1 MKERMDDDLLLR
13 RVAEMKAYFHQHKLT
28 QFGEAFN
35 QILLDNIQMY
45 NQLNNPQEGENNE
58 ERSSEERSE

>member
-13 RVAEMKAYFHQHKLT
+13 RVAEMKAYFHQHKLS
-28 QFGEAFN
+28 QFTEAFN

-45 NQLNNPQEGENNE
+45 NQLNLNEGENNE
-58 ERSSEERSE
+58 ERSSDERSE